1 MQRGERPYVLPQAAL
16 PRCSAVGRPG
26 FCRRALLGLFG
37 GYPVLLFL
45 LCLLLIGVVLTG
57 ACGRR

>member
-1 MQRGERPYVLPQAAL
+1 MSCRKPRCPGVLPSAAL
-16 PRCSAVGRPG
+16 AFAAG
-26 FCRRALLGLFG
+26 ALLGLFG

-57 ACGRR
+57 ACGRRSSVTR

>member
-1 MQRGERPYVLPQAAL
+1 MLKQVKKIP
-16 PRCSAVGRPG
+16 
-26 FCRRALLGLFG
+26 
-37 GYPVLLFL
+37 LFL

>member
-1 MQRGERPYVLPQAAL
+1 MSCRKPRCPGVLPSAAL
-16 PRCSAVGRPG
+16 AFAAG
-26 FCRRALLGLFG
+26 ALLGLFG